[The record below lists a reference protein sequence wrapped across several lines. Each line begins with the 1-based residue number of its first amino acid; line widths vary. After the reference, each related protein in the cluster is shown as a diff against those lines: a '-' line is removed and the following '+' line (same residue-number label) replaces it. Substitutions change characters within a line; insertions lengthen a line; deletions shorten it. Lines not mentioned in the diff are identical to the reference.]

1 MSAPSLASGFYAPWR
16 APQTQEPRP
25 DAERPTLC
33 QVPAGARVVSELGKR
48 VSGPELRYAGLGPLS
63 SEILQSCFF
72 SGFHVN
78 VEEKKD
84 SSGEFPKG
92 RGEKLPRL
100 YLFFF

>member
-1 MSAPSLASGFYAPWR
+1 MSAPSLGVWVFRSSAGTPDPGA
-16 APQTQEPRP
+16 Q
-25 DAERPTLC
+25 DAERPALC
-33 QVPAGARVVSELGKR
+33 QVPAGARVVSDLGKR

-78 VEEKKD
+78 VEKKD
-84 SSGEFPKG
+84 SPGEFPKG
-92 RGEKLPRL
+92 RGEKLTRL